1 MEKTS
6 MSETRNATANSS
18 LAGGTTDPA
27 LAGIEP
33 VSVWRHF
40 GALARIPRK
49 TGNEEGVRAY
59 VKAFAEERR
68 IACEENEVGDLLLRA
83 NPDAKGLIVGLQAHM
98 DMVCVSK
105 GDEPYDFANE
115 PIRLKREGDFICAD
129 GTSLGADNGIG
140 VAYALAL
147 VEEEQ
152 GPIEVLLTV
161 DEEEGFSGIEAVA
174 PGWLRAKTLINLDS
188 EEEGYLTIASAG
200 ACDFQIRCPVERHEL
215 EVPVAPIAL
224 KVDGLKGG
232 HSGMEI
238 HRERTN
244 ALKVVGKLLS
254 IAKDCGGVVYGV
266 GGGLAPNVIPSEAKA
281 VVGVPPERVAELEKR
296 TAELVQTLITEEDPT
311 LRVDLATTQESR
323 KPLTNESSD
332 RLIQLID
339 QVPSGILVA
348 SPRDPAQPFVS
359 NNLGIVKELPDGAF
373 QLTLMSRSPASEE
386 LEGLADRFGEVA
398 KRNGGELD
406 AGKLVAGWAPDYESP
421 LLARFRRKYKEQYG
435 EDAKILEIHAGLECG
450 ALQGK
455 YPGMDLISVGPDIT
469 GAHSTEEKVS
479 VASTRRTF
487 DLVRAVIQELHEAA
501 PTE

>member
-1 MEKTS
+1 
-6 MSETRNATANSS
+6 MSETKNATAKSS
-18 LAGGTTDPA
+18 LAGGTADPA

-33 VSVWRHF
+33 ESVWRHF
-40 GALARIPRK
+40 GALAGIPRK

-59 VKAFAEERR
+59 VKAFAEERH

-83 NPDAKGLIVGLQAHM
+83 NPEAKGLIVGLQAHM

-147 VEEEQ
+147 VEEEP

-200 ACDFQIRCPVERHEL
+200 ACDFQIRCPAERHAL
-215 EVPVAPIAL
+215 DATVSPVAL

-238 HRERTN
+238 HRGRTN

-266 GGGLAPNVIPSEAKA
+266 GGGQAANVIPSEAKA
-281 VVGVPPERVAELEKR
+281 VVGVPPERMTEFEKR
-296 TAELVQTLITEEDPT
+296 TAELVQALTTEEDPS
-311 LRVDLATTQESR
+311 LRVDQATTQESR
-323 KPLTNESSD
+323 KPLTTESSD
-332 RLIQLID
+332 RLVQLID
-339 QVPSGILVA
+339 QIPSGILVA
-348 SPRDPAQPFVS
+348 SPVIRRSLSSPTTSAS
-359 NNLGIVKELPDGAF
+359 
-373 QLTLMSRSPASEE
+373 SRSCPT
-386 LEGLADRFGEVA
+386 V
-398 KRNGGELD
+398 
-406 AGKLVAGWAPDYESP
+406 
-421 LLARFRRKYKEQYG
+421 
-435 EDAKILEIHAGLECG
+435 
-450 ALQGK
+450 
-455 YPGMDLISVGPDIT
+455 
-469 GAHSTEEKVS
+469 HSS
-479 VASTRRTF
+479 SR
-487 DLVRAVIQELHEAA
+487 
-501 PTE
+501 